1 MKKRLKIS
9 IRGSLVFPPMFL
21 QILYFFNSFTPC
33 PFDGHP
39 NQGQTVDLFQNR
51 EGKITKL
58 KKNKGKITIRL
69 LDRGNNTIFPIN

>member
-1 MKKRLKIS
+1 M
-9 IRGSLVFPPMFL
+9 
-21 QILYFFNSFTPC
+21 LYRFCIFFNPFIPC